1 MTNTASST
9 KTFGGTPMVQSLSQQ
24 GFGTASPSG
33 MIGINGTLSG
43 LTGLGVDLLGTPG
56 AMTNTPSGLN
66 MGMGMGMNMAST
78 MSELGLSLTVS
89 GGHKRNEDEDRRGKM
104 RKILK
109 KIGRPRGRISEEGIC
124 RVGRRV
130 GFANDIDGEDLK
142 EMERLGKVGNRAVTI
157 AGETVFVEVDM
168 KNHVPREV
176 TTGLQ
181 LKGDNLSEM
190 AAKAGEVLFESLK
203 DTDNLAAFAKGVDW
217 IAKIDGLGA
226 GKVNGFEALG
236 GIYGS
241 LRRLFNEEVRI
252 VEENGTTGRG
262 NAEMLVMC
270 KRSGKPVQH
279 ERGAL
284 GISLDYWQE
293 SRAALSRNA
302 NGTEMDIDSNGPHAA
317 ATTSPSLHSLHID
330 LERCPPE
337 MYTPIRIAFEWL
349 PEKLTLD
356 PAVPIP
362 WQDPD
367 ATFLSSDGPD
377 ESMADNDL
385 PNDQQKLLPSLRFL
399 AKLDPPVVLPWQTA
413 TALLTT
419 FGAVMPQAFPTP
431 PLLQQLLIP
440 ASVLGSVG
448 NETHKTVFVQRGPE
462 PEAEAEHVYRLH
474 VAKAEYGFRIDDL
487 PFAHPRQLVENLP
500 LLRQWGCF
508 GALVQ
513 DVFASAATSS
523 PPGVQGDSNRS
534 RFAFQTNV
542 KPHEAAKGTESLSVD
557 VALAYTP
564 SPKLSLAFPTL
575 DGAKS
580 IAVKLA
586 VGLNGEISVNGTIT
600 DGAGDNAHD
609 IDGKKALKW
618 AKGLEI
624 CGTVGVWI
632 EWIRGEESA

>member
-1 MTNTASST
+1 
-9 KTFGGTPMVQSLSQQ
+9 
-24 GFGTASPSG
+24 
-33 MIGINGTLSG
+33 
-43 LTGLGVDLLGTPG
+43 
-56 AMTNTPSGLN
+56 

-241 LRRLFNEEVRI
+241 LRRLFNEEVRL
-252 VEENGTTGRG
+252 VEESGNTGRE

-270 KRSGKPVQH
+270 KGSGKPVQH

-284 GISLDYWQE
+284 GISIDYWQE
-293 SRAALSRNA
+293 SRAALSRIA
-302 NGTEMDIDSNGPHAA
+302 NGTEMDVDSGASHATA
-317 ATTSPSLHSLHID
+317 MTSPSLHSVHID

-337 MYTPIRIAFEWL
+337 MYTPIRIAFDWL
-349 PEKLTLD
+349 PEKLTID
-356 PAVPIP
+356 PSAPLP
-362 WQDPD
+362 WQEPN
-367 ATFLSSDGPD
+367 ATFLSSEGPD
-377 ESMADNDL
+377 DSMADNDP

-413 TALLTT
+413 TSLLTT

-440 ASVLGSVG
+440 ASVLGSLG

-462 PEAEAEHVYRLH
+462 AETEVEHVYRLH
-474 VAKAEYGFRIDDL
+474 VAKAEYGYKLDDL

-513 DVFASAATSS
+513 DVFASAATPSTPS
-523 PPGVQGDSNRS
+523 VQGDSNGS

-542 KPHEAAKGTESLSVD
+542 KLREAAKGTDSLAVD

-564 SPKLSLAFPTL
+564 SPKLSLAFPAL
-575 DGAKS
+575 DGEKS
-580 IAVKLA
+580 LAVKLA

-600 DGAGDNAHD
+600 DGTGETAHD
-609 IDGKKALKW
+609 IDGKKARKW

-632 EWIRGEESA
+632 EWIRGEASA

>member
-1 MTNTASST
+1 
-9 KTFGGTPMVQSLSQQ
+9 MVQSLSQQ

-33 MIGINGTLSG
+33 MIGINGTPSG
-43 LTGLGVDLLGTPG
+43 LTGLGLGVDLLGTPG
-56 AMTNTPSGLN
+56 GMANTPSGLN

-89 GGHKRNEDEDRRGKM
+89 GGHKRNEDEERRGKM
-104 RKILK
+104 RRILK

-130 GFANDIDGEDLK
+130 GFENDIDGEDLK

-157 AGETVFVEVDM
+157 AGKTVFVEVDM

-181 LKGDNLSEM
+181 MEGDSLSEM
-190 AAKAGEVLFESLK
+190 AAKAGEVLFDSLK
-203 DTDNLAAFAKGVDW
+203 DTDNLAGFAKGVDW
-217 IAKIDGLGA
+217 IANIDRLGA
-226 GKVNGFEALG
+226 GKINGFEALG

-241 LRRLFNEEVRI
+241 LRRLFDEEVRHA
-252 VEENGTTGRG
+252 EESGTTGRG

-293 SRAALSRNA
+293 SRAALSRNTSDTA
-302 NGTEMDIDSNGPHAA
+302 MDIDSSGPL
-317 ATTSPSLHSLHID
+317 ATSSTPPGLHSLHID

-337 MYTPIRIAFEWL
+337 MYTPIRIAFDWL
-349 PEKLTLD
+349 PEKFTID
-356 PAVPIP
+356 PTIPLP
-362 WQDPD
+362 WQEPD
-367 ATFLSSDGPD
+367 ATFLSSTGPD
-377 ESMADNDL
+377 DSMAGNDL
-385 PNDQQKLLPSLRFL
+385 SNDEQKLLPSLRFL

-419 FGAVMPQAFPTP
+419 FGAIMPQPFPTP

-440 ASVLGSVG
+440 APVLGSIG
-448 NETHKTVFVQRGPE
+448 NEMHKKVLVHRSPGAET
-462 PEAEAEHVYRLH
+462 EAQHVYRLH
-474 VAKAEYGFRIDDL
+474 IAKAEYGYRLDDL

-513 DVFASAATSS
+513 DVFADSATSS
-523 PPGVQGDSNRS
+523 PPGVQSDSNGS
-534 RFAFQTNV
+534 RFAFQSNIR
-542 KPHEAAKGTESLSVD
+542 PREAAQSVVDSLSID
-557 VALAYTP
+557 VTLASTP
-564 SPKLSLAFPTL
+564 SPNLSLAFPALSGTK
-575 DGAKS
+575 G
-580 IAVKLA
+580 IAVKLS
-586 VGLNGEISVNGTIT
+586 VGLNGEISVHGTIT
-600 DGAGDNAHD
+600 EGTGKTAYD
-609 IDGKKALKW
+609 IDGKMARKW
-618 AKGLEI
+618 ARGLEV
-624 CGTVGVWI
+624 CGTVGIWI

>member
-1 MTNTASST
+1 
-9 KTFGGTPMVQSLSQQ
+9 MVQSLSQQ

-33 MIGINGTLSG
+33 MIGINGTPSG
-43 LTGLGVDLLGTPG
+43 LAGLGVDLLGTPG

-89 GGHKRNEDEDRRGKM
+89 GGHKRNEDEERRGKM
-104 RKILK
+104 RRILK

-190 AAKAGEVLFESLK
+190 AAKAGEVLFDSLK

-217 IAKIDGLGA
+217 IAKIDRLGA
-226 GKVNGFEALG
+226 GRVNGFEALG
-236 GIYGS
+236 GIYAS
-241 LRRLFNEEVRI
+241 LKRLFDEEVRL
-252 VEENGTTGRG
+252 VEESGTAGRG
-262 NAEMLVMC
+262 NAEMLAMC

-302 NGTEMDIDSNGPHAA
+302 SGTEMDIDSNDPHVT
-317 ATTSPSLHSLHID
+317 TTSPSLHTLHID

-337 MYTPIRIAFEWL
+337 MYTPIRIAFDWL
-349 PEKLTLD
+349 PEKLTID
-356 PAVPIP
+356 SSAPIP
-362 WQDPD
+362 WKEPD
-367 ATFLSSDGPD
+367 ATFLSSEGPD
-377 ESMADNDL
+377 DSMADNDL
-385 PNDQQKLLPSLRFL
+385 PNEQQKLLPSLRFL
-399 AKLDPPVVLPWQTA
+399 ARLDPPVVLPWQTA

-419 FGAVMPQAFPTP
+419 FGAVMPQPFPTP

-448 NETHKTVFVQRGPE
+448 NETHKTVLVQRGPE
-462 PEAEAEHVYRLH
+462 TETEAEHVYRLH
-474 VAKAEYGFRIDDL
+474 VSKAEYGYKLDDL

-513 DVFASAATSS
+513 DVFASSATST
-523 PPGVQGDSNRS
+523 PPVVQSDSNGS
-534 RFAFQTNV
+534 IFAFQSNA
-542 KPHEAAKGTESLSVD
+542 KSSKAAHGEESLSID
-557 VALAYTP
+557 VTLASTP
-564 SPKLSLAFPTL
+564 SPKLSLAFPAL
-575 DGAKS
+575 GGEKS

-586 VGLNGEISVNGTIT
+586 VGLNGEIAVHGTIT
-600 DGAGDNAHD
+600 EATGKTAHD
-609 IDGKKALKW
+609 IDSKKARRW
-618 AKGLEI
+618 AKGLEV

-632 EWIRGEESA
+632 EWIRGEERA

>member
-1 MTNTASST
+1 
-9 KTFGGTPMVQSLSQQ
+9 MVQSLSQQ

-33 MIGINGTLSG
+33 MIGINGTPSG
-43 LTGLGVDLLGTPG
+43 LTSLGLGVDLLGTPG
-56 AMTNTPSGLN
+56 GMTNTPSGLN
-66 MGMGMGMNMAST
+66 MGMGMNMNMVST

-89 GGHKRNEDEDRRGKM
+89 GGHKRNEDEERRGKM
-104 RKILK
+104 RRILK

-130 GFANDIDGEDLK
+130 GFENDIDGEDLK

-157 AGETVFVEVDM
+157 AGKTVFVEVNM

-181 LKGDNLSEM
+181 MEGDSLSEM
-190 AAKAGEVLFESLK
+190 AAKAGEVLFDSLK
-203 DTDNLAAFAKGVDW
+203 DADNLAGFAKGVDW
-217 IAKIDGLGA
+217 IANIDRLGA
-226 GKVNGFEALG
+226 GKINGFEALG

-241 LRRLFNEEVRI
+241 LRRLFDEEVRLA
-252 VEENGTTGRG
+252 EESGTTGHG

-293 SRAALSRNA
+293 SRAALSSNTNDTA
-302 NGTEMDIDSNGPHAA
+302 MDVDSGGPLPI
-317 ATTSPSLHSLHID
+317 ATTSSGLHSLHID

-337 MYTPIRIAFEWL
+337 MYTPIRIAFDWL
-349 PEKLTLD
+349 PEKLTID
-356 PAVPIP
+356 PTLPVP
-362 WQDPD
+362 WQEPD
-367 ATFLSSDGPD
+367 ATFLSSAGADD
-377 ESMADNDL
+377 SMAGNDL
-385 PNDQQKLLPSLRFL
+385 PIDEQKLLPSLRFL
-399 AKLDPPVVLPWQTA
+399 ARLHPPVVLPWQTA

-419 FGAVMPQAFPTP
+419 VGAVMPQPFPTP

-440 ASVLGSVG
+440 APVLGSMG
-448 NETHKTVFVQRGPE
+448 NETHKTVLVQRSSGAE
-462 PEAEAEHVYRLH
+462 MEAEHVYRLH
-474 VAKAEYGFRIDDL
+474 VAKAEYGYRLDDL

-513 DVFASAATSS
+513 DVFATSATSS
-523 PPGVQGDSNRS
+523 PSAVQSNSNAS
-534 RFAFQTNV
+534 RFPFQSNI
-542 KPHEAAKGTESLSVD
+542 KPREATQSANLLSVD
-557 VALAYTP
+557 VTLTSTASPSLGFAFSALYGT
-564 SPKLSLAFPTL
+564 K
-575 DGAKS
+575 G

-600 DGAGDNAHD
+600 EGTGTTARD
-609 IDGKKALKW
+609 IESKKARRW
-618 AKGLEI
+618 AKALEV

-632 EWIRGEESA
+632 EWIRGEESV

>member
-1 MTNTASST
+1 
-9 KTFGGTPMVQSLSQQ
+9 
-24 GFGTASPSG
+24 
-33 MIGINGTLSG
+33 MIGINGTPSG
-43 LTGLGVDLLGTPG
+43 LAGLGVDLLGTPG

-66 MGMGMGMNMAST
+66 MGMGMGMNMVST

-89 GGHKRNEDEDRRGKM
+89 GGHKRNEDEERRGKM
-104 RKILK
+104 RRILK

-190 AAKAGEVLFESLK
+190 AAKAGEVLFDSLK

-217 IAKIDGLGA
+217 IAKIDRLGA

-236 GIYGS
+236 GIYGC
-241 LRRLFNEEVRI
+241 LRRLFDEEVRLA
-252 VEENGTTGRG
+252 EESGTAGRDR
-262 NAEMLVMC
+262 AEMLVMC

-284 GISLDYWQE
+284 GISIDYWQE

-302 NGTEMDIDSNGPHAA
+302 NGTEMDIDSNGPHA
-317 ATTSPSLHSLHID
+317 TTVTSPSLHTLHID

-337 MYTPIRIAFEWL
+337 MYTPIRIAFDWL
-349 PEKLTLD
+349 PEKLTID
-356 PAVPIP
+356 PNTPIS

-367 ATFLSSDGPD
+367 ATLLSSAGPD
-377 ESMADNDL
+377 DTMADNDL
-385 PNDQQKLLPSLRFL
+385 PNEQQKLLPSLRFL
-399 AKLDPPVVLPWQTA
+399 ARLDPPVVLPWQTA
-413 TALLTT
+413 TTLLTT
-419 FGAVMPQAFPTP
+419 FGAVMPQPFPTP

-448 NETHKTVFVQRGPE
+448 NETHKTVFVQRGPGVE
-462 PEAEAEHVYRLH
+462 TEAEHVYRLH
-474 VAKAEYGFRIDDL
+474 VAKAEYGYKLDDL

-513 DVFASAATSS
+513 DVFASSATSTPS
-523 PPGVQGDSNRS
+523 VVQSDSNGS
-534 RFAFQTNV
+534 RFAFQSNLKTS
-542 KPHEAAKGTESLSVD
+542 KAAPDTESVSID
-557 VALAYTP
+557 VTLASTP
-564 SPKLSLAFPTL
+564 SPKLSLAFPAL
-575 DGAKS
+575 DGEKS

-600 DGAGDNAHD
+600 EATGKTAHD
-609 IDGKKALKW
+609 IDSKKARKW
-618 AKGLEI
+618 AKGLEV
-624 CGTVGVWI
+624 CGTVGVWV
-632 EWIRGEESA
+632 EWIRGEESS

>member
-1 MTNTASST
+1 
-9 KTFGGTPMVQSLSQQ
+9 MVQSLSQQ

-33 MIGINGTLSG
+33 MIGINGTPSG
-43 LTGLGVDLLGTPG
+43 LAGLGVDLLGTPG

-66 MGMGMGMNMAST
+66 MSMGMGMNMVSS

-89 GGHKRNEDEDRRGKM
+89 GGHKRNEDEERRGKM
-104 RKILK
+104 RRILK

-190 AAKAGEVLFESLK
+190 AAKAGEVLFDSLK

-217 IAKIDGLGA
+217 IAKIDRLGA

-241 LRRLFNEEVRI
+241 LRRLFDEEVRL
-252 VEENGTTGRG
+252 VEENGTTGRDR
-262 NAEMLVMC
+262 AEMLVMC
-270 KRSGKPVQH
+270 KKSGKPVQH

-302 NGTEMDIDSNGPHAA
+302 NGTEMDIDSNGSHAA
-317 ATTSPSLHSLHID
+317 TTTTSPSLHSLHID

-349 PEKLTLD
+349 PEKLTID
-356 PAVPIP
+356 PSAPIP

-367 ATFLSSDGPD
+367 ATFLSSAGPD
-377 ESMADNDL
+377 DTMTDNDL
-385 PNDQQKLLPSLRFL
+385 PNEQQKLLPSLRFL
-399 AKLDPPVVLPWQTA
+399 ARLDPPVVLPWQTA
-413 TALLTT
+413 TTLLTT
-419 FGAVMPQAFPTP
+419 FGAVMPQPFPTP

-462 PEAEAEHVYRLH
+462 VGTEAEHVYRLH
-474 VAKAEYGFRIDDL
+474 VAKAEYGYKLDDL

-513 DVFASAATSS
+513 DVFASSATSTH
-523 PPGVQGDSNRS
+523 PVVQGDSNGS
-534 RFAFQTNV
+534 RFAFQSNA
-542 KPHEAAKGTESLSVD
+542 KPSKTAHATEALSID
-557 VALAYTP
+557 VTLASTP
-564 SPKLSLAFPTL
+564 SPKLSLAFPAL
-575 DGAKS
+575 DGEKS

-600 DGAGDNAHD
+600 EATGKTTHD
-609 IDGKKALKW
+609 IDSKKARKW
-618 AKGLEI
+618 AKGLEV
-624 CGTVGVWI
+624 CGTVGVWV

>member
-1 MTNTASST
+1 
-9 KTFGGTPMVQSLSQQ
+9 MVQSLSQQ

-33 MIGINGTLSG
+33 MIGTNGTPSG
-43 LTGLGVDLLGTPG
+43 LAGLGVDLLGTPG

-66 MGMGMGMNMAST
+66 MGMGMGMNMVSS

-89 GGHKRNEDEDRRGKM
+89 GGHKRNEDEERRGKM
-104 RKILK
+104 RRILK

-181 LKGDNLSEM
+181 LKGDNLSDM
-190 AAKAGEVLFESLK
+190 AAKAGEVLFASLK

-217 IAKIDGLGA
+217 IAKIDRLGA

-241 LRRLFNEEVRI
+241 LRRLFDEEIRLA
-252 VEENGTTGRG
+252 EESGTAGSDR
-262 NAEMLVMC
+262 AEMLVMC
-270 KRSGKPVQH
+270 KKSGKPVQH

-302 NGTEMDIDSNGPHAA
+302 NGTEMDIDSNGSHAA
-317 ATTSPSLHSLHID
+317 TTTTSPSLHSLHID

-337 MYTPIRIAFEWL
+337 MYTPIRIAFDWL
-349 PEKLTLD
+349 PEKLTID
-356 PAVPIP
+356 PNAPIP

-367 ATFLSSDGPD
+367 ATFLSSAGHDD
-377 ESMADNDL
+377 TMADNDL
-385 PNDQQKLLPSLRFL
+385 PSEQQKLLPSLRFL
-399 AKLDPPVVLPWQTA
+399 ARLDPPVVLPWQTA
-413 TALLTT
+413 TTLLTT
-419 FGAVMPQAFPTP
+419 FGAVMPQPFPTP

-462 PEAEAEHVYRLH
+462 VETETEHVYRLH
-474 VAKAEYGFRIDDL
+474 VAKAEYGYKLDDL

-513 DVFASAATSS
+513 DVFASSASSS
-523 PPGVQGDSNRS
+523 PPVVQSDSNGS
-534 RFAFQTNV
+534 RFAFQSNT
-542 KPHEAAKGTESLSVD
+542 KPSKAAQGMESLSID
-557 VALAYTP
+557 VTLASTP
-564 SPKLSLAFPTL
+564 SPKLSLAFPAL
-575 DGAKS
+575 DGEKS
-580 IAVKLA
+580 IAVKLT
-586 VGLNGEISVNGTIT
+586 VDLNGEISVNGTIT
-600 DGAGDNAHD
+600 EATGKTSRD
-609 IDGKKALKW
+609 IDSRKARKW
-618 AKGLEI
+618 AKGLEV
-624 CGTVGVWI
+624 CGTVGVWV
-632 EWIRGEESA
+632 EWIRGEEIS

>member
-1 MTNTASST
+1 
-9 KTFGGTPMVQSLSQQ
+9 MVQSLSQQ

-33 MIGINGTLSG
+33 MIGINGTPSALA
-43 LTGLGVDLLGTPG
+43 GLGVDLLGTPG
-56 AMTNTPSGLN
+56 AMTNTPSGLS
-66 MGMGMGMNMAST
+66 MGMGMGMNMVST

-89 GGHKRNEDEDRRGKM
+89 GGHKRNEDEERRGKM
-104 RKILK
+104 RRILK

-176 TTGLQ
+176 TAGLQ
-181 LKGDNLSEM
+181 LKGDNLGEM
-190 AAKAGEVLFESLK
+190 AAKAGEVLFNSLK

-217 IAKIDGLGA
+217 IAKIDRLGA

-241 LRRLFNEEVRI
+241 LRRLFDEEVRLA
-252 VEENGTTGRG
+252 EECGTTGRD

-270 KRSGKPVQH
+270 KKSGKPVQH

-302 NGTEMDIDSNGPHAA
+302 NGTEMDIDSNSPHVT
-317 ATTSPSLHSLHID
+317 TTSPSLHTLHID

-337 MYTPIRIAFEWL
+337 MYTPIRIAFDWL
-349 PEKLTLD
+349 PEKLSFD
-356 PAVPIP
+356 PNTPIP

-367 ATFLSSDGPD
+367 ATFLSSEGPD
-377 ESMADNDL
+377 DSMADNDL
-385 PNDQQKLLPSLRFL
+385 PNEQQRLLPSLRFL
-399 AKLDPPVVLPWQTA
+399 ARLDPPVVLPWQTA
-413 TALLTT
+413 TTLLTT
-419 FGAVMPQAFPTP
+419 FGGVMPQPFPTP

-462 PEAEAEHVYRLH
+462 TETEAEHVYRLH
-474 VAKAEYGFRIDDL
+474 VAKAEYGYRLDDL

-513 DVFASAATSS
+513 DVFASPTTST
-523 PPGVQGDSNRS
+523 PPVVQSDSNGS
-534 RFAFQTNV
+534 IFAFQSNV
-542 KPHEAAKGTESLSVD
+542 KQSKAAHGAESLSID
-557 VALAYTP
+557 VTLASTP
-564 SPKLSLAFPTL
+564 SPKLSLAFPAL
-575 DGAKS
+575 DGEKS

-586 VGLNGEISVNGTIT
+586 VGLNGEIAVHGTIT
-600 DGAGDNAHD
+600 EATGKTAHD
-609 IDGKKALKW
+609 IDSKKARRW
-618 AKGLEI
+618 AKGLEV

-632 EWIRGEESA
+632 EWIRGEEIA

>member
-1 MTNTASST
+1 
-9 KTFGGTPMVQSLSQQ
+9 MVQSLSQQ

-33 MIGINGTLSG
+33 MIGINGTPSG
-43 LTGLGVDLLGTPG
+43 LAGLGVDLLGTPG

-89 GGHKRNEDEDRRGKM
+89 GGHKRNEDEERRGKM
-104 RKILK
+104 RRILK

-190 AAKAGEVLFESLK
+190 AAKAGEVLFDSLK

-217 IAKIDGLGA
+217 IAKIDRLGA
-226 GKVNGFEALG
+226 GRVNGFEALG
-236 GIYGS
+236 GIYAS
-241 LRRLFNEEVRI
+241 LKRLFDEEVRL
-252 VEENGTTGRG
+252 VEESGTAGRG
-262 NAEMLVMC
+262 NAEMLAMC

-302 NGTEMDIDSNGPHAA
+302 SGTEMDIDSNDPHVT
-317 ATTSPSLHSLHID
+317 TTSPSLHTLHID

-337 MYTPIRIAFEWL
+337 MYAPIRIAFDWL
-349 PEKLTLD
+349 PEKLTID
-356 PAVPIP
+356 SSAPIP
-362 WQDPD
+362 WKEPD
-367 ATFLSSDGPD
+367 ATFLSSEGPD
-377 ESMADNDL
+377 DSMADNDL
-385 PNDQQKLLPSLRFL
+385 PNEQQKLLPSLRFL
-399 AKLDPPVVLPWQTA
+399 ARLDPPVVLPWQTA

-419 FGAVMPQAFPTP
+419 FGAVMPQPFPTP

-462 PEAEAEHVYRLH
+462 TETEAEHVYRLH
-474 VAKAEYGFRIDDL
+474 VSKAEYGYKLDDL

-513 DVFASAATSS
+513 DVFASSATST
-523 PPGVQGDSNRS
+523 PPVVQSDSNGS
-534 RFAFQTNV
+534 MFAFQSNV
-542 KPHEAAKGTESLSVD
+542 KQSKAAHGAESLSID
-557 VALAYTP
+557 VTLASTP
-564 SPKLSLAFPTL
+564 SPKLSLAFPAL
-575 DGAKS
+575 DGEKS

-586 VGLNGEISVNGTIT
+586 VGLNGEIAVHGTIT
-600 DGAGDNAHD
+600 EATGKTAHD
-609 IDGKKALKW
+609 IDSKKARRW
-618 AKGLEI
+618 AKGLEV

-632 EWIRGEESA
+632 EWIRGEERA